1 MNAKLRNEITKVCNA
16 EITKHLWGVQISNS
30 PNGNMPRFLITD
42 YRALGLLTGIIRYY
56 AHRENISEQI
66 YYRGQSKEWPLKPS
80 LYRYCTSTRKL
91 QLAEIWKTRALEVI
105 SEEQFDF
112 NGTNDE
118 REALAQHYGLST
130 SFIDVVD
137 HIQTALWF
145 ACDKLTEN
153 ESVGYVYVLSIPREK
168 AKVIDLRNKPSKWL
182 RPHTQ
187 QAFCFKM
194 NKITELGKISGRY
207 HIMTFVI
214 PKDLLR
220 RWSNYDAILKE
231 YMYPPLSDDN
241 GAQFWDKAEQRLRNA
256 GLETNPEKWIGQ
268 QLALEVSNGY

>member
-1 MNAKLRNEITKVCNA
+1 MAIKAIPIQILHLDTKTSISRN
-16 EITKHLWGVQISNS
+16 
-30 PNGNMPRFLITD
+30 
-42 YRALGLLTGIIRYY
+42 
-56 AHRENISEQI
+56 
-66 YYRGQSKEWPLKPS
+66 
-80 LYRYCTSTRKL
+80 
-91 QLAEIWKTRALEVI
+91 WKTRALEVI

-256 GLETNPEKWIGQ
+256 GLETNPEKWIEQ